1 MRITTVIG
9 ARPQFVKA
17 AVVSRALKDVGA
29 EETIVHTGQHYDDAM
44 SAVFFDE
51 LGIPEPTV
59 NLDVGSASH
68 AVQTGETMVRLED
81 FLAAHSRPDCVLVYG
96 DTNSTIAGA
105 IVAAKMH
112 MPLAHV
118 EAGLRSFN
126 RRMPEEINR
135 IVTDRLS
142 SLLFCPTQT
151 AVDNLKSEGVTEG
164 VHLTGDVMLDAT
176 RFFADA
182 ASRHRP
188 LAEITEFAAGEY
200 FVATIHRAENTDD
213 EARLKG
219 IFEGLGRIDAPVV
232 VPLHPRTRERL
243 GGVQVPSN
251 VQVTDPVGYLSMLSL
266 VSHARGVLTDS
277 GGLQKEA
284 IWLDVPCITL
294 RDETEWVET
303 TERGWNTIVGAD
315 PDRIAAAV
323 ADPPRH
329 PAPEFT
335 RPGAA
340 RRIADI
346 LSHVHPADPVDRPT

>member
-1 MRITTVIG
+1 MRITTVVG

-17 AVVSRALKDVGA
+17 AVVSRALTEFGV

-51 LGIPEPTV
+51 LGIPEPAV

-68 AVQTGETMVRLED
+68 AVQTGETMVRLEEY
-81 FLAAHSRPDCVLVYG
+81 LAAHPSPDYVLVYG

-105 IVAAKMH
+105 IVASKMH

-142 SLLFCPTQT
+142 SLLFCPTAT
-151 AVDNLKSEGVTEG
+151 AVDHLKSEGITEG

-176 RFFADA
+176 RLFADVA
-182 ASRHRP
+182 ARYYP
-188 LAEITEFAAGEY
+188 LAEVTEFADGEY
-200 FVATIHRAENTDD
+200 YVATIHRAENTDD

-219 IFEGLGRIDAPVV
+219 IFEGLGRIDEPVV

-243 GGVQVPSN
+243 RGVQVPPN
-251 VQVTDPVGYLSMLSL
+251 VHVKDPVGYLSMLSL
-266 VSHARGVLTDS
+266 VRHARAVLTDS

-284 IWLDVPCITL
+284 LWLDVPCITL

-303 TERGWNTIVGAD
+303 TERGWNRIAGAD

-323 ADPPRH
+323 ADPPRP

-335 RPGAA
+335 QPGAA
-340 RRIADI
+340 RRIAEI
-346 LSHVHPADPVDRPT
+346 LAQQA